1 MATQPV
7 RQFLVDSSPSPS
19 TVKTLLHGA
28 RILFLVDEI
37 SASTDGGA
45 ERQILQMIDICR
57 QSGMRPHLCVFRGTE
72 WLTPEVTGCPITRF
86 EIGKM
91 TSSHGLRFLI
101 GLARWMRQ
109 QEFDI
114 LQTFFSEANLIGPYV
129 GRLARV
135 PIILG
140 TRRNMNHVRANGLS
154 RSQFRYQILGN
165 LLTTQ
170 VIANSEA
177 VLERIVE
184 SEHISRKRVCVV
196 YNGIDLQRMRPSPEL
211 RASARERLGIA
222 NDQILVGNIS
232 GLRAIKGVQMFVNA
246 AADAYRRDHRLRFV
260 LVGDGELKIQLT
272 QTIRIY
278 GLQGVIQLVGAADDV
293 RPYLAAFDVA
303 VLCSQ
308 AEGFSNSLLEYMA
321 AGLPIIATDVGGN
334 REALGSCGLL
344 IPPDVNELTKAILQ
358 MAAPQKRI
366 ECAAAAL
373 HKVREFDL
381 SIARERLTVLYEYYL
396 SRRASR
402 KRSRVQSVAHSLG
415 RRSPKNT

>member
-7 RQFLVDSSPSPS
+7 RQFPVDSSPSPS

-37 SASTDGGA
+37 SANTDGGT
-45 ERQILQMIDICR
+45 ERQILQIVDICNH
-57 QSGMRPHLCVFRGTE
+57 SGMRPQICVFRGTE
-72 WLTPEVTGCPITRF
+72 WLTPEVAGCPVTHF
-86 EIGKM
+86 PIGKI
-91 TSSHGLRFLI
+91 SSSQGFRSLI
-101 GLARWMRQ
+101 QLARWIR
-109 QEFDI
+109 ERKIDI

-140 TRRNMNHVRANGLS
+140 TRRNINHARANGLS
-154 RSQFRYQILGN
+154 RSQFRYQILAN
-165 LLTTQ
+165 RLTTQ
-170 VIANSEA
+170 IIANSEA

-184 SEHISRKRVCVV
+184 SEHIARKRVCVV
-196 YNGIDLQRMRPSPEL
+196 YNGIDLEHMRPAPEL
-211 RASARERLGIA
+211 RASTRERLGIA
-222 NDQILVGNIS
+222 NDQILVGNVS

-278 GLQGVIQLVGAADDV
+278 GLQGVIRLVGAADDV

-303 VLCSQ
+303 VLSSQ

-321 AGLPIIATDVGGN
+321 VGLPIIATDVGGN

-344 IPPDVNELTKAILQ
+344 IRPDVNELTKAILD
-358 MAAPQKRI
+358 MTAPQKRI
-366 ECAAAAL
+366 ECARAASL
-373 HKVREFDL
+373 KVREFDL
-381 SIARERLTVLYEYYL
+381 SVARERITVLYEYYL
-396 SRRASR
+396 SLRASR
-402 KRSRVQSVAHSLG
+402 RRSRAPSIPRAV
-415 RRSPKNT
+415 PWNT